1 MVPAG
6 FMYRCAMAVPLWPSG
21 LPDCGRVG
29 AVFACGAALP
39 RAPSKL
45 EPSRR
50 ILVRTYVM
58 RPQRI
63 LVAEGFGRRRSALRP
78 PHACRRPC
86 GKTELTNPMGR
97 SCTCVVCSAS
107 MDALHAGPAPR
118 ADARPTPRVAVR
130 PLPHTALSLLAS
142 QPRPNARARAWAM
155 PSSLSATV
163 QLLQLCSAALRLH
176 RRIGFTVMPRYTIPT
191 S

>member
-6 FMYRCAMAVPLWPSG
+6 FIMYRCGMAVPLWPSG

-29 AVFACGAALP
+29 AVFACGAALL

-86 GKTELTNPMGR
+86 GKTERTNPMGR
-97 SCTCVVCSAS
+97 SCTRVVCSAS
-107 MDALHAGPAPR
+107 MDALPWPLAQRHGRTHGPLR
-118 ADARPTPRVAVR
+118 ASPSDRS
-130 PLPHTALSLLAS
+130 PHCS
-142 QPRPNARARAWAM
+142 QPRPNARAHAWAM

-176 RRIGFTVMPRYTIPT
+176 RRIEFTVMPRYTIPT